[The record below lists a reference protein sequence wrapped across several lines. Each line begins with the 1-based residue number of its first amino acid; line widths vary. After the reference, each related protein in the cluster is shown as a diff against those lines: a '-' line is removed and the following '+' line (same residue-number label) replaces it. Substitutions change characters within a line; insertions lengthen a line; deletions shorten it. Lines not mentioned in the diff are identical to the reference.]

1 MRIVTLI
8 LRIIMGI
15 STELG
20 SIFRGYRGKMLLTV
34 AVGWA
39 ITQTGRFLLP
49 PLLPMIMDE
58 VGISVFIAGM
68 ILTVMQV
75 VYAIGQYPSGKL
87 SDWNGRA
94 TIIIPGMVLI
104 GLSFFLIAGIKT
116 TFMLVLAVVCLGLG
130 RALYNV
136 PSRALISDMYTEK
149 RGRAMGIF
157 TAGSDLGGI
166 NAGIL
171 AIILAMALVVI
182 GGVPKY
188 WIEGVPNWRVIMGV
202 CGVVSFG
209 LIGIFMWVNQ
219 EKYKWDRGITEKIKS
234 SVKKDLTYI
243 VGEKDQRETILA
255 FALFIFVAT
264 AMVNFL
270 PLYLI
275 EGKGFDVGVAGSIF
289 GWFFLLGMVVKPVVG
304 GLSDR
309 MPRYL
314 ISIGGILV
322 STVGIG
328 LLIVVESVLGV
339 MFAIGVFAVG
349 YKGQF
354 PVIDAILMDS
364 APDNSTGSHIGA
376 ARSIFF
382 TLGGVGAAYMGFA
395 IQNYGYEIGMGG
407 LGIALLL
414 SALLLG
420 RNYKK

>member
-1 MRIVTLI
+1 
-8 LRIIMGI
+8 MGI
-15 STELG
+15 STETG
-20 SIFRGYRGKMLLTV
+20 GIFGGYRGRMLLIV

-49 PLLPMIMDE
+49 PLLPIIMDE

-87 SDWNGRA
+87 SDWNGRP
-94 TIIIPGMVLI
+94 TIILPGMILI

-130 RALYNV
+130 RAMYNV
-136 PSRALISDMYTEK
+136 PSRALISDLYTEK
-149 RGRAMGIF
+149 RGQAMGIF

-166 NAGIL
+166 LAGMLSIV
-171 AIILAMALVVI
+171 LAMAYLVLVEDI
-182 GGVPKY
+182 
-188 WIEGVPNWRVIMGV
+188 PNWRVIVGC

-209 LIGIFMWVNQ
+209 LVGIFIWGNE
-219 EKYKWDRGITEKIKS
+219 EKYKWNRDIVGEIGS
-234 SVKKDLTYI
+234 SVSRDVMYI
-243 VGEKDQRETILA
+243 VGKRSQRETILA

-275 EGKGFDVGVAGSIF
+275 EGKNFELGVAGSIF
-289 GWFFLLGMVVKPVVG
+289 GWFFLLGMVVKPVIG
-304 GLSDR
+304 TLSDR
-309 MPRYL
+309 APRYL
-314 ISIGGILV
+314 ISIGGLLV
-322 STVGIG
+322 STGGII
-328 LLIVVESVLGV
+328 LLIMAESVFGV
-339 MFAIGVFAVG
+339 MIAIGIFAIG

-364 APDNSTGSHIGA
+364 APNNSTGSHIGA

-382 TLGGVGAAYMGFA
+382 TLGGLGAAYMGFA
-395 IQNYGYEIGMGG
+395 IQNYSYTVGMAG
-407 LGIALLL
+407 LGVALLL
-414 SALLLG
+414 AALLLI
-420 RNYKK
+420 RNYQKL

>member
-1 MRIVTLI
+1 
-8 LRIIMGI
+8 MGI
-15 STELG
+15 STETG

-49 PLLPMIMDE
+49 PLLPIIMDE
-58 VGISVFIAGM
+58 VGISVLVVGM
-68 ILTVMQV
+68 VLTVMQV
-75 VYAIGQYPSGKL
+75 VYAVAQYPSGKL
-87 SDWNGRA
+87 SDWGGRSV
-94 TIIIPGMVLI
+94 IIIPGMVLI
-104 GLSFFLIAGIKT
+104 GLSFFFIAGIKT
-116 TFMLVLAVVCLGLG
+116 TSMLVFSVVLLGLG
-130 RALYNV
+130 RAMYNV
-136 PSRALISDMYTEK
+136 PSRALISDMYIEK
-149 RGRAMGIF
+149 RGQAMGIF

-171 AIILAMALVVI
+171 ATILAMVYLVV
-182 GGVPKY
+182 V
-188 WIEGVPNWRVIMGV
+188 EGVPNWRVIMGV

-219 EKYKWDRGITEKIKS
+219 EKYKWDRGITEKIKL

-275 EGKGFDVGVAGSIF
+275 EGKNFEVGVAGSIF

-314 ISIGGILV
+314 ISIGGLLV
-322 STVGIG
+322 STGGII
-328 LLIVVESVLGV
+328 LLIMAESVFGV
-339 MFAIGVFAVG
+339 MIAIGIFAIG

-382 TLGGVGAAYMGFA
+382 TLGGMGAAYMGFA

-407 LGIALLL
+407 LGIALIL
-414 SALLLG
+414 SVLLLG

>member
-1 MRIVTLI
+1 
-8 LRIIMGI
+8 MGI
-15 STELG
+15 PTETG
-20 SIFRGYRGKMLLTV
+20 RIFGGYRGKILLTV

-49 PLLPMIMDE
+49 PLLPTIMDE

-87 SDWNGRA
+87 SDWNGRP
-94 TIIIPGMVLI
+94 TIIIPGMILI

-130 RALYNV
+130 RAMYNV
-136 PSRALISDMYTEK
+136 PSRALISDLYTEK
-149 RGRAMGIF
+149 RGQAMGIF

-166 NAGIL
+166 LAGLLSIV
-171 AIILAMALVVI
+171 LAMTYLILV
-182 GGVPKY
+182 
-188 WIEGVPNWRVIMGV
+188 EGIPNWRVIVGC

-209 LIGIFMWVNQ
+209 LVGIFIWRNE
-219 EKYKWDRGITEKIKS
+219 EKYKWNRDIVGEMRS
-234 SVKKDLTYI
+234 SVRRDVMYI
-243 VGEKDQRETILA
+243 VGKKHQRETILA

-275 EGKGFDVGVAGSIF
+275 EGKNFEIGVAGSIF
-289 GWFFLLGMVVKPVVG
+289 GWFFLLGMVVKPIIG
-304 GLSDR
+304 ALSDR
-309 MPRYL
+309 APRYL
-314 ISIGGILV
+314 ISIGGLLV
-322 STVGIG
+322 SIGGII
-328 LLIVVESVLGV
+328 LLIIAESVFGV
-339 MFAIGVFAVG
+339 MIAIGIFAIG

-382 TLGGVGAAYMGFA
+382 TLGGLGAAYMGFA
-395 IQNYGYEIGMGG
+395 IQNYSYTVGMAG
-407 LGIALLL
+407 LGVALSLAALLL
-414 SALLLG
+414 I
-420 RNYKK
+420 RNYQKS